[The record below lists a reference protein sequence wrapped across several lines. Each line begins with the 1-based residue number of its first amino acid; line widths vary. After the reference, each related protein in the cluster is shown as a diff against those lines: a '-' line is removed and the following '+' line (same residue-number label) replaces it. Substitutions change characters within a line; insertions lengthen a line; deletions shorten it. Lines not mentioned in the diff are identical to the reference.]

1 MEERGRLAWFVDH
14 AARQATAMKILT
26 LAVATA
32 FTLISN
38 LALAQTAIEN
48 PGMNGATLGNSM
60 PGATAGVPYPRPAEA
75 YGSATSGTSAGEST
89 PRAFYPK
96 RHRHHRAPQR

>member
-14 AARQATAMKILT
+14 AATQATVMKILT

-32 FTLISN
+32 LTLIST
-38 LALAQTAIEN
+38 LALAQSAIEN

-60 PGATAGVPYPRPAEA
+60 PGTTAGVPYPRPTEA
-75 YGSATSGTSAGEST
+75 YGRATTGASESA
-89 PRAFYPK
+89 PRAFHPK
-96 RHRHHRAPQR
+96 RHKHHRVPQR